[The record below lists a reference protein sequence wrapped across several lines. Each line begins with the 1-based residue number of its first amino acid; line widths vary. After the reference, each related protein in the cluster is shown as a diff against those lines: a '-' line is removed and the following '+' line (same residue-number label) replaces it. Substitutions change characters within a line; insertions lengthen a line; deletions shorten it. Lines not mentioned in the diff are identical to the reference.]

1 MPIPPREQ
9 RLLYAKSGNRCAFPD
24 CGKLLV
30 VESDG
35 QPVLLGEMAHIIAER
50 SDGPRG
56 QSDLGIEDRNR
67 EPNLVLLCNV
77 HHQLVD
83 DQPARFTVPRLT
95 GFKQE
100 HEERVRDGHLTPA
113 HDPVGWSAPDR
124 TDALYSTLLP
134 VESMPKYV
142 FAADVGDVVERAIR
156 PKVSSSDPNEAL
168 PFIVRAGKLLAFH
181 DLSDRQ
187 SPFAAIVGSA
197 ATARH
202 LLRDWEEDPD
212 RLRWVV
218 ELLNRAVS
226 RWTSQRGL
234 RFDRDHH
241 RYYFTPFKLGDSRS
255 VSYRP
260 LNQRKARRKV
270 VWQPEKKSTGEA
282 RPYWLHMAVS
292 LRFLNISPGSWCLA
306 VRPGLRVTTD
316 GETPPSSDL
325 IGRRVTRR
333 MNRMFNYE
341 LLGQVQFW
349 RDYLA
354 NSQPRIIIRFGSQR
368 AKGAQ
373 SLIVSNSFI
382 DSTVTWPGLPAE
394 FDKPFTNV
402 HYEDDLFSWAELQ
415 AALSDQAA
423 SDDYV
428 DEEPV
433 EDDE

>member
-9 RLLYAKSGNRCAFPD
+9 RLLFAKSGNRCAFPS

-35 QPVLLGEMAHIIAER
+35 RPVLLGEMAHIVAER
-50 SDGPRG
+50 PDGPRG
-56 QSDLGIEDRNR
+56 QTDLGIEDRNR

-83 DQPARFTVPRLT
+83 DQPALYTVPRLT

-100 HEERVRDGHLTPA
+100 HEERVREGRIPPA
-113 HDPVGWSAPDR
+113 DDPVGWSAPNR

-134 VESMPKYV
+134 VESMPKHV
-142 FAADVGDVVERAIR
+142 FAADVGDLAERDIR
-156 PKVSSSDPNEAL
+156 AKVWSEDANEAL
-168 PFIVRAGKLLAFH
+168 PFIVRAGQLLAFH
-181 DLSDRQ
+181 DLADQ
-187 SPFAAIVGSA
+187 MSPFAPVVGSA
-197 ATARH
+197 PTTRFRVA
-202 LLRDWEEDPD
+202 DWTEDPD
-212 RLRWVV
+212 RFRWVV

-226 RWTSQRGL
+226 RWTSQRSL

-241 RYYFTPFKLGDSRS
+241 RYYFAPLKLGESRT

-260 LNQRKARRKV
+260 LNQRKAQRKV
-270 VWQPEKKSTGEA
+270 VWQPEKRSTGEA

-292 LRFLNISPGSWCLA
+292 LRFLNISAGSWCLA

-354 NSQPRIIIRFGSQR
+354 NSQPRIIIRFGSQA

-394 FDKPFTNV
+394 FDKRFTNV

-423 SDDYV
+423 SADFV
-428 DEEPV
+428 EDESV